1 MTKINA
7 GVSQGSILGPFLFLV
22 YINDLSGNPQCNP
35 KLLADD
41 TFLFSANKDSEWTA
55 NNLNNDL
62 KGINKWAFHW
72 KMNFVPDPTK
82 KAQEVIFRRK
92 ITKNIHP
99 KIFFNNIWV
108 SKADSPKRLGLHL
121 DLKVSLDTDIKS

>member
-1 MTKINA
+1 M
-7 GVSQGSILGPFLFLV
+7 

-41 TFLFSANKDSEWTA
+41 TFLFSANKDSERTA

-62 KGINKWAFHW
+62 KEINKWAFHW
-72 KMNFVPDPTK
+72 KMNFVPDSTK

-99 KIFFNNIWV
+99 KIFFNNIQV
-108 SKADSPKRLGLHL
+108 SKADSQKHLGLHL
-121 DLKVSLDTDIKS
+121 DLRVSFDIHIKS